1 MKLPKLNEYFP
12 VNNSMAEL
20 YGGWLEGPYFKINF
34 RQKTRKENL
43 INANLFLQENGF
55 EIKVTDSDFND
66 ENSFEV
72 NSLSLHFNV
81 LGPDCLLLI
90 YEQPLMSQPMD
101 SLIELFRLFRDERD
115 WKQFHTPKNLAM
127 ALSSE
132 AGELLDLMLWDRDK
146 NPDVDKLS
154 NEMADVFVYL
164 LLLSKE
170 LNIDLLRSVIE
181 KFKMN
186 KEKYPVEKSKGT
198 ARKYNV
204 L

>member
-1 MKLPKLNEYFP
+1 MKLPILNKFFP
-12 VNNSMAEL
+12 VNNAMAEL

-34 RQKTRKENL
+34 REKTRKENL

-55 EIKVTDSDFND
+55 DIKVTAGDFNN
-66 ENSFEV
+66 ENSCEV
-72 NSLSLHFNV
+72 DSLSFHFNV

-90 YEQPLMSQPMD
+90 YEQPLISQPMD

-146 NPDVDKLS
+146 NPDTEKLS

-170 LNIDLLRSVIE
+170 LNIDLLKSVVE
-181 KFKMN
+181 KFKKN
-186 KEKYPVEKSKGT
+186 NEKYPVSKSKGT
-198 ARKYNV
+198 AKKYNE